1 MKKFVDFKS
10 LIHGNTYI
18 PAADNNGRDFSIL
31 IFNEWGK

>member
-18 PAADNNGRDFSIL
+18 PAADNNGE
-31 IFNEWGK
+31 IFLY